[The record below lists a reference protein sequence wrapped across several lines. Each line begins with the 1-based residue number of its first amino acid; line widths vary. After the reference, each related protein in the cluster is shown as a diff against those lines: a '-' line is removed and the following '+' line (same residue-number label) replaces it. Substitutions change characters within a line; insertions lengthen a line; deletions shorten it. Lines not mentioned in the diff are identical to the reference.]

1 MSGYP
6 GEGGPTVEPG
16 EWLDARDLSRL
27 DAMISWLEANPLV
40 HDQETWG
47 YLDPT
52 APTVTIP
59 GNGEICGT
67 ACCLAGWTLLFDHE
81 HYHFDAEVNRI
92 VDKRN
97 ATRWLDSD
105 DFIIRAGDRLGLTDL
120 EASVLF
126 SACHTLRDLRQM
138 TTDLQAGVDITDSG
152 YDPIAVTA

>member
-1 MSGYP
+1 MNDTAIP
-6 GEGGPTVEPG
+6 
-16 EWLDARDLSRL
+16 ARDLSQL

-40 HDQETWG
+40 HDQRLWG

-81 HYHFDAEVNRI
+81 HYRFDGKVNSI

-97 ATRWLDSD
+97 ESRWLSSD
-105 DFIIRAGDRLGLTDL
+105 DFTELAGDRLKLTYL

-126 SACHTLRDLRQM
+126 DSFNTLEVLRTM
-138 TTDLQAGVDITDSG
+138 TTDLQSGVNITARD
-152 YDPIAVTA
+152 YDPRGSA